1 MNLVYK
7 NEKLL
12 FGVMLAVSML
22 AWGALLIGNLGHA
35 LLYAAAFYLAWYLAC
50 PAPANTRA
58 TAMVSTPAPSWPAPR
73 PGWPP
78 WSRPAT
84 R

>member
-22 AWGALLIGNLGHA
+22 AWGALLTCILGQA

-50 PAPANTRA
+50 YVAQSALVA
-58 TAMVSTPAPSWPAPR
+58 
-73 PGWPP
+73 G
-78 WSRPAT
+78 
-84 R
+84 